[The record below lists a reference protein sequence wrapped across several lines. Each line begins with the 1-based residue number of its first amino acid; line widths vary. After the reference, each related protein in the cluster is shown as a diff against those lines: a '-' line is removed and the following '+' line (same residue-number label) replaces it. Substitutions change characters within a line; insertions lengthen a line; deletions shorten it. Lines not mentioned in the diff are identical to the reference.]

1 MAHERILI
9 VEDEIFI
16 AMSLRIELER
26 MECRVLATA
35 SDGAGA
41 VALCAR
47 HEPDIVIMDVRL
59 AGAMDGIQAAAAMRE
74 VSSCRIIFVT
84 GYPDRATEE
93 RARTLS
99 PLGFLK
105 KPVSARTVVSLF
117 RPGKR

>member
-1 MAHERILI
+1 MARERILI

-16 AMSLRIELER
+16 AMSLRVELER
-26 MECRVLATA
+26 MACRVLATV

-41 VALCAR
+41 VDLCAR

-59 AGAMDGIQAAAAMRE
+59 AGTMDGIQAAAAIRE
-74 VSSCRIIFVT
+74 ISSCRIIFVT

-93 RARTLS
+93 RALTLT

-105 KPVSARTVVSLF
+105 KPVSARDIVSLF
-117 RPGKR
+117 RPEER